1 MRILHLSS
9 TNSLRYCPAGRP
21 SVSLHPFTCVLV
33 FFSCCDLY
41 CLGCLFFFAL
51 APFLSFSCY
60 ALAFSHSFFYSITSH
75 GCHIPIF
82 SALFSPLDLIPPSP
96 YLNFLTLTFFSSL
109 PRLMSLFQASS
120 SRLISETVLL
130 CFFIIVGSFCQLHGP
145 LSFLTLPPS
154 NPPFL
159 PHPFSLPPPRS
170 FPGEVSNNGSDGV
183 REGGAI
189 IVLSGVRGIDR
200 PRNMR
205 REKEPLCQIQ

>member
-21 SVSLHPFTCVLV
+21 PVSLHSFTCVLV

-41 CLGCLFFFAL
+41 CLGCLSFFCSGPLSFL
-51 APFLSFSCY
+51 FLLCFSFLSF
-60 ALAFSHSFFYSITSH
+60 LLLITSH
-75 GCHIPIF
+75 GCHISPIF
-82 SALFSPLDLIPPSP
+82 PALFSPLDLIPPSP

-120 SRLISETVLL
+120 SRLISKTVLL